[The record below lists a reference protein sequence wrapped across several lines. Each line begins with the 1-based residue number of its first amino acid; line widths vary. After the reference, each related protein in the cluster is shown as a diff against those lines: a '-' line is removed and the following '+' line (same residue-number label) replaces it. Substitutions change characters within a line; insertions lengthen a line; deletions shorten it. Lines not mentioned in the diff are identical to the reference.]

1 MLKQAKFTPG
11 SIIRDI
17 TTGHPYLV
25 IQRMTNTILV
35 VDAHSHDHSH
45 DRLNNIKAILARD
58 FEFYCDDI
66 DMKCRVRKDEDRNS
80 LEWEQN
86 LVTI

>member
-1 MLKQAKFTPG
+1 MKQANFTLG

-17 TTGHPYLV
+17 STGHPYLV

-35 VDAHSHDHSH
+35 VDAHSHD
-45 DRLNNIKAILARD
+45 RLNTIKAILARD
-58 FEFYCDDI
+58 FELYCDDI
-66 DMKCRVRKDEDRNS
+66 DMRCRVSKDSEHNL

-86 LVTI
+86 IITI